1 MADHDHMEE
10 IEIEEGEPWEAWE
23 TKLITISIVI
33 GIAVLVIGGIVANLT
48 ILH

>member
-1 MADHDHMEE
+1 MADQQQMDE
-10 IEIEEGEPWEAWE
+10 IEIEEGEPWESWE
-23 TKLITISIVI
+23 TKLVTISIVI